1 MTPESPSAHCSCCPS
16 LRHLIQD
23 LRPLARAPS
32 SHDCRSSL
40 LLNGCRSSLVAHP
53 ARSRRERPF
62 SLNLFSCSGLSSRC
76 ISPSRFRECCSSVV
90 PRGVSGERLIRAGRR
105 ILWQNIVSRGTDE
118 FHRSHNR
125 IMCSHR
131 ILLPS
136 YHHLATHRPHSII
149 LLAILMNNSSIF
161 MG

>member
-1 MTPESPSAHCSCCPS
+1 MVSQLIGRSPCSIEEGAS
-16 LRHLIQD
+16 FLSQ
-23 LRPLARAPS
+23 
-32 SHDCRSSL
+32 SL
-40 LLNGCRSSLVAHP
+40 LSLPLSISFSLTHLAHP
-53 ARSRRERPF
+53 QSPILFPISPF
-62 SLNLFSCSGLSSRC
+62 AFNSMSCSGLSSRC
-76 ISPSRFRECCSSVV
+76 VSPSRFRECCSSVV